1 MILITGGAGFI
12 GRHTVAR
19 LIADGEPVRVLDDLS
34 TGDGDAVA
42 ALGAELRVGCVTDG
56 EAVARAV
63 EGVSAVI
70 HLAARVSV
78 PQSWE
83 DPAGCAR
90 INVGG
95 FVEVLRR
102 ATDAGVPRVV
112 YASSCAVYGSLPG
125 LPKREGDAVA
135 PESPYAASKLAD
147 EAFASAWGR
156 AAPGRPQVIG
166 LRYFNVFG
174 PGQDPG
180 GPYGAVIP
188 RFVEA
193 ALAGRA
199 LTVHGDGLQSRDFV
213 SVRDVARANALAA
226 TAPLSGPVE
235 PWVVNIGGGRMLS
248 LLDLI
253 GAIEGTLGRPL
264 ERAHVPARVGDVRF
278 SRADVSAAR
287 DRLGWTPEVDFG
299 EALAETIRALAGGA
313 AQV

>member
-1 MILITGGAGFI
+1 VILITGGAGFI

-19 LIADGEPVRVLDDLS
+19 LIADGRAVRVLDDLS

-42 ALGAELRVGCVTDG
+42 ALGADLQVGCITDDA
-56 EAVARAV
+56 AVDRALR
-63 EGVSAVI
+63 GVSSVI
-70 HLAARVSV
+70 HLAAKVSV

-90 INVGG
+90 VNVGG

-125 LPKREGDAVA
+125 LPKREADAVA

-156 AAPGRPQVIG
+156 AAPAGRPQVIG

-199 LTVHGDGLQSRDFV
+199 LSVHGDGLQSRDFV

-226 TAPLSGPVE
+226 TAPLAGPVE
-235 PWVVNIGGGRMLS
+235 PWVLNIGGGRMLS

-253 GAIEGTLGRPL
+253 GAIEVTLGRPL
-264 ERAHVPARVGDVRF
+264 ERAHFPARVGDVRF
-278 SRADVSAAR
+278 SQADVSAAR
-287 DRLGWTPEVDFG
+287 DRLGWAPEADFG
-299 EALAETIRALAGGA
+299 EALADTIRSLAA
-313 AQV
+313 R